1 MVWDCIWWYCINFAI
16 LKHFLWVRLGVHDR
30 AENKHKMCVDNFCFK
45 RQLQADS
52 LSQGDK
58 WILMNKVSYGITSVL
73 LTSI

>member
-1 MVWDCIWWYCINFAI
+1 MVWDCIWWYYINFAI
-16 LKHFLWVRLGVHDR
+16 LKHFLWVRLGVHYR
-30 AENKHKMCVDNFCFK
+30 AENKMCVDNFCFK

-58 WILMNKVSYGITSVL
+58 WILMNKISYGIISVL